1 MTADPQRDPDERHPA
16 EPDRNEN
23 TLGTELTEQQGA
35 DLGKLVE
42 AVEQRLLK
50 GPRSYSRG
58 DVVAAAGFTQD
69 EGRALWRALGFAN
82 VDDDE
87 RVFTDADV
95 AALRNVKQ
103 LADVGDIDDELMRAM
118 TRMIGQSFAR
128 LASWQGQLV
137 VEIVSR
143 RPDLLTDGSPD
154 QVLDLIDRLI
164 PLVGELHDYV
174 WRRQLAAYFS
184 RIASNAGAL
193 TGGEVDPAGTGVG
206 FVDMAEFTTFTRR
219 STEAGLREVLDDF
232 EALAADVVSEHRGQI
247 VKTIGDEI
255 LYVAFDPAGT
265 AAIALDL
272 VERAA
277 AIERLPQLRAG
288 AAYGPVVRRL
298 GDVFG
303 QTVNIASRLVSI
315 ARPGSVLVDEN
326 LAQEL
331 RDGTGGEQFALHA
344 MRPVSVRGYRH
355 LRPARLRR
363 AEAD

>member
-1 MTADPQRDPDERHPA
+1 MTAQPQPSPD
-16 EPDRNEN
+16 D
-23 TLGTELTEQQGA
+23 LTA
-35 DLGKLVE
+35 LVE

-50 GPRSYSRG
+50 GPRTYSRA
-58 DVVAAAGFTQD
+58 DVVAEAGFTQD
-69 EGRALWRALGFAN
+69 EGRSLWRALGFAN

-87 RVFTDADV
+87 RMFTDADV
-95 AALRNVKQ
+95 AALRNVKA
-103 LADVGDIDDELMRAM
+103 LEDIGEIDGELMRAM

-137 VEIVSR
+137 VETVAR
-143 RPDLLTDGSPD
+143 RPELLSDGSPD
-154 QVLDLIDRLI
+154 RALELIDRLV

-193 TGGEVDPAGTGVG
+193 AGGEVEAAGGGVG

-219 STEAGLREVLDDF
+219 TTEAGLREVLDEF
-232 EALAADVVSEHRGQI
+232 EALATDVVSEHRGQI
-247 VKTIGDEI
+247 VKTIGDEV
-255 LYVAFDPAGT
+255 LYVAFDPAAT
-265 AAIALDL
+265 AAIALDM

-277 AIERLPQLRAG
+277 ENERLPQLRAG

-326 LAQEL
+326 LTQEL
-331 RDGTGGEQFALHA
+331 RDGAGGEQFALHP

-355 LRPARLRR
+355 LHPARLRR
-363 AEAD
+363 ATADG